1 MSRRPPSNG
10 NGNGAIRI
18 IEGGGGGNFSDLSR
32 IRLPFLSG
40 WRAALGYAAAGLIAV
55 VVVGIFN
62 LPLLAAHVHVNIWWF
77 ESLQLGDVYGRI
89 WNTQRNLFLVFFAI
103 TYIFETAIF
112 VATRL
117 LTYRPGPDQIA
128 HWVGSALTLATGFV
142 AALFA
147 ILVGHIMAGEW
158 QQFLLATH
166 SQSFGVADP
175 IHNRDVGFYVFQF
188 PWRET
193 LSNLAVGLLFLGA
206 FELAGLAFIFT
217 VTSPYQNLRIDVRR
231 VLSIGCLFAA
241 VLFGVLAWRNF
252 YLNPFYLDQTGRVY
266 GGGATFVHASLWWY
280 PIVGVVEIVTALV
293 LLANVFLRRMALVW
307 IAVLPIVVGIAS
319 SAGQGIFQK
328 FVVAPNELNAEYTY
342 LGWTVA
348 NTRHAYGMD
357 QWAVKEYTPHALTPG
372 DLASNA
378 ATVGDVRIADSGAF
392 TQFMRQRQENRTY
405 YSFNTAN
412 IDRYIVGGTQRQV
425 LLAAR
430 EMDYPKLPL
439 ESQTWVNEHIKF
451 THGYGLTMAP
461 ANTVTPDGQP
471 VLWIQN
477 VPVQVTTPGLP
488 PVTEPRIYFG
498 QNTDSW
504 VLVHATTP
512 EFDSSTADRDL
523 SYNYSG
529 PDGVLVGSGLRRL
542 TLSWIVEGGFP
553 FFNKLNISSYVG
565 PHTRILLHRDIVDRI
580 QTIAPWLTIDSS
592 PYLVVRRNG
601 SLVWMLDGITST
613 DRYPYSDPTDG
624 ENYERNSVKI
634 VLDAYT
640 GRPTFY
646 AFDASDPILR
656 AWSAI
661 FPGLIHPFSQM
672 PLDLRAHIKYPDDYL
687 NWQATAYQR
696 YHVTDITSYYN
707 GDNQWDVESAT
718 TYDWDAQATAQ
729 QRVDP
734 IWTVARLFG
743 ERHDSF
749 YSVLPFS
756 VSGKATMAG
765 YLAADN
771 NTYHVTALDMPRGA
785 QTLGITQFESLYNQA
800 PIISSTLT
808 LLDQHGSQVVPGQM
822 VVLPV
827 GKALLYVK
835 PLYLRSQGSQTLPQ
849 LIRVVVGT
857 QNAVNWGYTIQNA
870 LNNLLTRGDISN
882 VNQTNPN
889 PSPSPTPSPTTVTTT
904 PPPSGRYSKLTDTQL
919 ISLAQYY
926 YNLAQNT
933 PSLSAKDRDLK
944 QVGIILATLRARHP
958 H

>member
-10 NGNGAIRI
+10 NGAIRI
-18 IEGGGGGNFSDLSR
+18 IDGGGGRGGFEDLSR
-32 IRLPFLSG
+32 IRLPFLTG
-40 WRAALGYAAAGLIAV
+40 WRAVLGYVIASLIAV
-55 VVVGIFN
+55 IIVGIFN
-62 LPLLAAHVHVNIWWF
+62 LLLLAAHVNINIWWF
-77 ESLQLGDVYGRI
+77 QSLHLGDVYGRI
-89 WNTQRNLFLVFFAI
+89 WNTQRNLFLVFFFF
-103 TYIFETAIF
+103 TYAYLAAIF

-117 LTYRPGPDQIA
+117 LTYRPGPDQVA
-128 HWVGSALTLATGFV
+128 HWVGSALILATGFV
-142 AALFA
+142 ATLFA
-147 ILVGHIMAGEW
+147 ILIGHIMAGEW
-158 QQFLLATH
+158 QQYLLATH
-166 SQSFGVADP
+166 SQAFGVTDP
-175 IHNRDVGFYVFQF
+175 IHNRDVGFYVFKF

-217 VTSPYQNLRIDVRR
+217 VTSPYQNLRLDIRR
-231 VLSIGCLFAA
+231 VLSIGSLFGA
-241 VLFGVLAWRNF
+241 VLFGFLAWRNF
-252 YLNPFYLDQTGRVY
+252 YLNPFYLDQSGRVY

-280 PIVGVVEIVTALV
+280 PVVGVVEIITAVV
-293 LLANVFLRRMALVW
+293 LLANIAVRRVALVW
-307 IAVLPIVVGIAS
+307 IAVLPIIIGIAS

-328 FVVAPNELNAEYTY
+328 FVVAPNELSAEYKY
-342 LGWTVA
+342 LGWTIQ

-357 QWAVKEYTPHALTPG
+357 RWAVKEYTPHTLTAG
-372 DLASNA
+372 DVAASA
-378 ATVGDVRIADSGAF
+378 ATVADVRIADSGAF
-392 TQFMRQRQENRTY
+392 TQYMQQRQENRTY
-405 YSFNTAN
+405 YTFNLAN
-412 IDRYIVGGTQRQV
+412 IDRYTVDGTQRQV

-430 EMDYPKLPL
+430 ELAYNKLPAQ
-439 ESQTWVNEHIKF
+439 SQTWVNQRVKF

-471 VLWIQN
+471 VLWVEN
-477 VPVQVTTPGLP
+477 VPVQETTSGLP
-488 PVTEPRIYFG
+488 PVRQPRVYFG
-498 QNTDSW
+498 ENTDSW

-523 SYNYSG
+523 SYRYSG
-529 PDGVLVGSGLRRL
+529 PDGVEVGSGLRRL
-542 TLSWIVEGGFP
+542 TLAWIEEGGFP
-553 FFNKLNISSYVG
+553 FFDKLNISSYVG
-565 PHTRILLHRDIVDRI
+565 PGTRILLHRDIFDRV
-580 QTIAPWLTIDSS
+580 QTLAPWLTIDSS
-592 PYLVVRRNG
+592 PYLVLRKNG

-624 ENYERNSVKI
+624 ANYERNSVKI

-640 GRPTFY
+640 GVPTFY
-646 AFDASDPILR
+646 AFDASDPILK

-661 FPGLIHPFSQM
+661 FPGFIHPLSEM
-672 PLDLRAHIKYPDDYL
+672 PADLRAHIKYPDDYL

-707 GDNQWDVESAT
+707 GDNQWDVENAS
-718 TYDWDAQATAQ
+718 TYDWNADATVTG
-729 QRVDP
+729 RVDP

-743 ERHDSF
+743 EHHDSF

-771 NTYHVTALDMPRGA
+771 NSYHVTALDMPRGA
-785 QTLGITQFESLYNQA
+785 QTTGITQFESLYSQA
-800 PIISSTLT
+800 PTISSTLT

-835 PLYLRSQGSQTLPQ
+835 PLYLRSASSQTLPQ

-857 QNAVNWGYTIQNA
+857 QNAVNWGYTFQGA
-870 LNNLLTRGDISN
+870 LNNLLTQGDISN
-882 VNQTNPN
+882 VNQTNPTPN
-889 PSPSPTPSPTTVTTT
+889 PTSSPTPVTT
-904 PPPSGRYSKLTDTQL
+904 PPPSSGRYSKLTDSQL
-919 ISLAQYY
+919 IALAEYY
-926 YNLAQNT
+926 YNLAQRT
-933 PSLSAKDRDLK
+933 ASLSAKDRDLR